1 MMKYLNG
8 HLFSCDPD
16 CHVGIGAVA
25 VSHPLHS
32 YNLLRKQGMSRT
44 LELKAL

>member
-1 MMKYLNG
+1 
-8 HLFSCDPD
+8 
-16 CHVGIGAVA
+16 IGAVA

-44 LELKAL
+44 LELKALLWSTKRETLQTKLTSY